1 MEYFKGD
8 ETELKY
14 YNSVKPIS
22 DVIDSATDDMYD
34 ECYESAPLGE
44 VLFDSGRTPL
54 SNAIKREIFISAFA
68 EIFQA
73 FVKVGTFEAYIT
85 VFEKI
90 FGTDVD
96 VQFTVPAA
104 GKLEIDITAEGV
116 ELSYFVAR
124 EIEDNTYAY
133 NQVITQDGI
142 DSLVFQSIKGF
153 TSEYDLEQMLN
164 EMVPAGVFTTI
175 TLTLL
180 GA

>member
-14 YNSVKPIS
+14 YNSIKPIS
-22 DVIDSATDDMYD
+22 DVIDSETDDFFD
-34 ECYESAPLGE
+34 ECYASVPLGE

-116 ELSYFVAR
+116 ELSRFIAR
-124 EIEDNTYAY
+124 EIEDNSYVYPQIT
-133 NQVITQDGI
+133 TQDGDHI
-142 DSLVFQSIKGF
+142 VFQSIKGF